1 MAEPTTHVQGR
12 IFISYRRE
20 DAAYPAGWLFDRLA
34 ERFGEAQIFKD
45 VDSIDLGDDFVEV
58 IGAAVG
64 ATDVLLAV
72 IGDKWL
78 TVADER
84 GGRRLDD
91 PEDFVRIEIEA
102 ALTRKVRIIP
112 ILVEGAS
119 MPSEDQ
125 LPPSLALL
133 ARRQALELSPARF
146 SADTGRLLRA
156 LERALEEDRAA
167 EDSAPSAGAPAGQ
180 QPPRTAETLPDDSVT
195 LRGRRTRPLAVTLA
209 LAGAGLGI
217 ISNVDRSVNDAHHY
231 FMPETL
237 GVPLLV
243 AALAILLQAGRIR
256 ERLAYGLLLGFGLL
270 TVAGAI
276 GIWRLSD
283 QIDGGTHS
291 GAPPIFHGA
300 GALVLIAGL
309 IGTAGVIRSPQ
320 AWGAPFRWG
329 PASLLAVVGAMVA
342 VAALVRPL
350 RHNRQRRTR
359 QLVDLGGKYGF
370 TGVAFEPIVAITV
383 ACVAAY
389 ALGKGGA
396 VRLLAAGLALAL
408 AAQTALFY
416 GSLLALVEGDYRD
429 HWESTDTCGIPRGLR
444 RGRALRSRRPAGT
457 ALLLEAE
464 QGDPDRDE
472 DGTRQA

>member
-1 MAEPTTHVQGR
+1 MAESTTHVQGR

-34 ERFGEAQIFKD
+34 ERFGEEQIFKD
-45 VDSIDLGDDFVEV
+45 VDSIDLGDDFAEV

-64 ATDVLLAV
+64 ETDVLLAV
-72 IGDKWL
+72 IGDTWL

-112 ILVEGAS
+112 ILVEGVS

-146 SADTGRLLRA
+146 SADTGRLLSA
-156 LERALEEDRAA
+156 LERTLEEDRAA

-180 QPPRTAETLPDDSVT
+180 QPPRTTETLPDDSVT

-291 GAPPIFHGA
+291 GAPPMFHGA

-329 PASLLAVVGAMVA
+329 PASLLAVVGTMVA
-342 VAALVRPL
+342 VAALVVPFGTIGSE
-350 RHNRQRRTR
+350 NST
-359 QLVDLGGKYGF
+359 LVNLGGKYGL
-370 TGVAFEPIVAITV
+370 TGVAYEPIVAITV

-389 ALGKGGA
+389 ALGKAGA

-416 GSLLALVEGDYRD
+416 SSLLALVEGDYRN
-429 HWESTDTCGIPRGLR
+429 HWESTDTAGFLVGFGAAALFAAAGLLGR
-444 RGRALRSRRPAGT
+444 RSS
-457 ALLLEAE
+457 
-464 QGDPDRDE
+464 
-472 DGTRQA
+472 